1 MARMNKIGTLPL
13 KSPQAS
19 KRNGC
24 GSKCFVQYVLF
35 RGRVQCKM
43 DAKKKKM
50 GFFTFCDLEA
60 FTEEAMLELKLV
72 AEFRRGVER
81 FREWE
86 QAIRGIKFSLV
97 VPR

>member
-1 MARMNKIGTLPL
+1 MDVNALCNTCCLE
-13 KSPQAS
+13 
-19 KRNGC
+19 
-24 GSKCFVQYVLF
+24 VEF
-35 RGRVQCKM
+35 RVRWMQ
-43 DAKKKKM
+43 KKM

-60 FTEEAMLELKLV
+60 FTEEAILELKLV